1 MSPEH
6 RSRGGTMAVRARWRP
21 AFTLIEL
28 LVVVAILALLISIL
42 LPSLSRA
49 RAQAKATK
57 CGSNLSSVGKAI
69 HTYLSENRGV
79 FPLSYAY
86 AYNDNGD
93 VDVNRQPANIA
104 FGYVHW
110 SWSLYDGGKVGDDA
124 FTCPDMP
131 NRGHPRTYPGPDPD
145 HWEEEQVDHQSRRRP
160 GGGGASG
167 YVTDRQAPR
176 MAYTAHAAIMPRNK
190 LGSIREGPRQNRFVS
205 ESEIHEPGRTVMVTE
220 FNRNWK
226 IVSWSEGSGYI
237 SKSHRPVNPFCNA
250 GTGWNEYE
258 LDPKIEAFSY
268 WLNKSDGN
276 YGLFPL
282 QQLEDTAG
290 MADQH
295 SFSEMNYVG
304 RHHPGGDRLG
314 GTANFLYVDGHVA
327 RKTVLAT
334 LQYREWG
341 KAYYG
346 ITGRNAIYRQGY
358 EYLPP

>member
-1 MSPEH
+1 MSPVH
-6 RSRGGTMAVRARWRP
+6 KSRRGRAVVRAPRRT

-28 LVVVAILALLISIL
+28 LVVVAILALLMSIL

-49 RAQAKATK
+49 RAQAQAAK
-57 CGSNLSSVGKAI
+57 CGANLSSVGKAV
-69 HTYLSENRGV
+69 HGYLAESGGV

-86 AYNDNGD
+86 AYNEAGD
-93 VDVNRQPANIA
+93 VDLNRQPISIA

-110 SWSLYDGGKVGDDA
+110 SWSLFDSGKVPDDA
-124 FTCPDMP
+124 FTCPSMP
-131 NRGHPRTYPGPDPD
+131 NRGHPRTYPGPNPD
-145 HWEEEQVDHQSRRRP
+145 HWEEEQVDHQSRRKP
-160 GGGGASG
+160 GGNASG

-190 LGSIREGPRQNRFVS
+190 LGSIREGVRENRFAR
-205 ESEIHEPGRTVMVTE
+205 ESEIHEAGRTIMVTE

-226 IVSWSEGSGYI
+226 IVSWSEGGGYI
-237 SKSHRPVNPFCNA
+237 SKSHRPVNPFY
-250 GTGWNEYE
+250 NEMSGYQE
-258 LDPKIEAFSY
+258 YDLPKKLGLYRY
-268 WLNKSDGN
+268 WPSDKDKN

-295 SFSEMNYVG
+295 TFSEVNYIG

-314 GTANFLYVDGHVA
+314 GSANFLYVDGHVA
-327 RKTVLAT
+327 RKAVLAT

-346 ITGRNAIYRQGY
+346 IDGNNACDPKAY
-358 EYLPP
+358 EYLP